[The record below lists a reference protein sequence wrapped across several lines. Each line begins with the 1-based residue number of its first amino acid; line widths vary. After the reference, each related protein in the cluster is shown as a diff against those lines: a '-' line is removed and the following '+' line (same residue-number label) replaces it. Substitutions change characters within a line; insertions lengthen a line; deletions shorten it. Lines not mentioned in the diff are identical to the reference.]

1 MRRIVCL
8 IGAMVGATPAAA
20 QTSPVLVARS
30 GTSAPAGGTYGSFG
44 IPVVG
49 GSGHVAFIAN
59 LTGGSSPQGIF
70 VGAPG
75 ALQTV
80 VLQGTAA
87 PAGGNYGSFSSQPV
101 VVNGSGQVTFYA
113 DLTGGSSTGGSFLAV
128 SGSVQTVALKGTAA
142 PAGGNYTGLG
152 TPALSASGQ
161 VAFQSALSGPETEG
175 IFAGVPGA
183 LQTVAIRGAPAP
195 GGSTYGQ
202 LNGVKMNSAG
212 QVGFEGVRSIGD
224 TGLFFGTPGAI
235 QAVALQGSPAPGG
248 GNYGLLG
255 SAPELSSTG
264 LLTFRAGLTGT
275 FATHAIFAGAPGALQ
290 TIASQGSDA
299 PSPAGSYSNLG
310 NPVINASGQVAFFST
325 LTSPSS
331 HGIFVGTP
339 GSVQALALQ
348 NTPAPS
354 GGTFSSIDEYSL
366 ILNASGQV
374 AFVGTTTV
382 RGLYVGVPG
391 ALVRVVAEGDM
402 IDLDPGPG
410 SDLRQVA
417 TNGLGFNSLHT
428 GRSGW
433 GRSFTDSGILVYR
446 LTFTDGTSGVFTSQ
460 ITPVPEPGAC
470 LAAAACGLAA
480 AGWVGPRVRRLCK
493 GPTPSRP
500 VRRSG
505 GDFEARSPLRLF
517 G

>member
-30 GTSAPAGGTYGSFG
+30 GTSAPAGGTYGSFE

-49 GSGHVAFIAN
+49 ASGQVAFIAN

-128 SGSVQTVALKGTAA
+128 PGSVQTVALKGTAA
-142 PAGGNYTGLG
+142 PAGGNYTGIG

-202 LNGVKMNSAG
+202 LNGVTMNSSG
-212 QVGFEGVRSIGD
+212 QVAFEGVRSIGD

-275 FATHAIFAGAPGALQ
+275 FANHAVFAGAPGDLQ
-290 TIASQGSDA
+290 TVASQGSGA
-299 PSPAGSYSNLG
+299 PAGGSYNNLVV
-310 NPVINASGQVAFFST
+310 PVINDSGQVAFHAT
-325 LTSPSS
+325 LTGGSS
-331 HGIFVGTP
+331 NQGIFVGTP

-348 NTPAPS
+348 NTPAPG
-354 GGTFSSIDEYSL
+354 GGTFSSLDSISH
-366 ILNASGQV
+366 IVNASGQV
-374 AFVGTTTV
+374 AFIGTTTV

-391 ALVRVVAEGDM
+391 ALLKVVAEGDT

-417 TNGLGFNSLHT
+417 TNGLAFNSLQT

-470 LAAAACGLAA
+470 LAAAVCGLAA
-480 AGWVGPRVRRLCK
+480 AGWVGRRVRRMC
-493 GPTPSRP
+493 GRP
-500 VRRSG
+500 NPVAAGS
-505 GDFEARSPLRLF
+505 
-517 G
+517 